1 MVMGNIMERGVIAL
15 PMNIQYNMTGL
26 SFSSKLTPEMVRYYM
41 LYWDKMIVPD
51 NNLIS
56 FGIPDQEDLIATGKV
71 LRPKLS
77 FGNGRYSSQDIADA
91 MLLEQAELAKMF
103 NKDPNVD
110 WLIHQSDCNQ
120 FYLPPELS
128 EQNDHIRFGL
138 TNVLPVPDRS
148 VNINEILEF
157 KDYRSDELGDL
168 HSCINEMYKEVLSA
182 PDQTLEG
189 KQAIAR
195 FQNSI
200 NNLDQVSK
208 ERFRIFNKFDIDV
221 QYKLSG
227 KDLIQTTGLANLGG
241 AALPAFG
248 IDMFTGYSF
257 TMATAVGAL
266 AGFVSGL
273 EVSVSRSQALK
284 EPTNNPLMYLSK
296 ASEVGIIKI

>member
-1 MVMGNIMERGVIAL
+1 MERGVIAL
-15 PMNIQYNMTGL
+15 PFSIKFNMTGL
-26 SFSSKLTPEMVRYYM
+26 TYSSRLTPEMIRYYL
-41 LYWDKMIVPD
+41 LYWDRMIVPD
-51 NNLIS
+51 NNMLS
-56 FGIPDQEDLIATGKV
+56 FGIPDQEDLIASGKV
-71 LRPKLS
+71 MRPMLRL
-77 FGNGRYSSQDIADA
+77 GRGQYHSEDIANAILQD
-91 MLLEQAELAKMF
+91 QAELAKMF

-110 WLIHQSDCNQ
+110 WLVHQSDCNQ

-138 TNVLPVPDRS
+138 TNVLPVPDSS

-168 HSCINEMYKEVLSA
+168 HNCINEMYKEVLAA

-195 FQNSI
+195 LQNSI

-227 KDLIQTTGLANLGG
+227 KDLVQTTGFANLGS
-241 AALPAFG
+241 AALPALG
-248 IDMFTGYSF
+248 VDMFTGYSF

-266 AGFVSGL
+266 AGFMSGF
-273 EVSVSRSQALK
+273 EVSISKSQALK

-296 ASEVGIIKI
+296 ASELGIISI